1 MGGIFG
7 AVSGLTRSDK
17 REKDVGPKLGT
28 VFAAGPDG
36 ERKLPIHEYKYKD
49 DPAAISHVGP
59 MAQDVE
65 KVDRGAVK
73 TIKGTK
79 FIDMTRMGSILRDK
93 KEARHGRN

>member
-1 MGGIFG
+1 MGDRPLRLQCVPEPLPD
-7 AVSGLTRSDK
+7 AERLVRSQP
-17 REKDVGPKLGT
+17 RLGQT
-28 VFAAGPDG
+28 
-36 ERKLPIHEYKYKD
+36 ERPLPIHEYKYKD
-49 DPAAISHVGP
+49 DPAAVSHVGP

-93 KEARHGRN
+93 KEARRHG